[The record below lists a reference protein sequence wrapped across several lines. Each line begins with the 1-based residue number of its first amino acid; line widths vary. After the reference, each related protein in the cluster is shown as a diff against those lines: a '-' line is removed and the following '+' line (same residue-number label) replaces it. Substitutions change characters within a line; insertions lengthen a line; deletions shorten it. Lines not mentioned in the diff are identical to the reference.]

1 MQFIRV
7 VGQGRISE
15 LLANTPE
22 TVEFDKTFRKLRMYK
37 DAVEAL
43 KTADKDVLETLGA
56 YTAGIT
62 AYENEGNA
70 YKRKIFC
77 SERPSFWISVC
88 VARLT
93 LPYRS
98 INTKFC

>member
-1 MQFIRV
+1 MTSFSCRQVQMQFIRV

-77 SERPSFWISVC
+77 SERNLHFEFQFVSQD
-88 VARLT
+88 
-93 LPYRS
+93 
-98 INTKFC
+98 

>member
-1 MQFIRV
+1 MQFIRI

-43 KTADKDVLETLGA
+43 KTADKDVLEVLSA

-62 AYENEGNA
+62 TYENEGMPH
-70 YKRKIFC
+70 KPKKI
-77 SERPSFWISVC
+77 SLR
-88 VARLT
+88 
-93 LPYRS
+93 
-98 INTKFC
+98 TKITFPT